1 MLNTYTT
8 NLPRRMSNFSTPMGQ
23 ELEIFIDGQLEL
35 IRHKMTEATPAEA
48 GELWG
53 QQKQLLK
60 IKTWLHW
67 WEGKNKKR

>member
-1 MLNTYTT
+1 
-8 NLPRRMSNFSTPMGQ
+8 MGQ
-23 ELEIFIDGQLEL
+23 ELEVFIEGQLEL